1 MEAAIR
7 AGAPAESGAP
17 VTVRVWD
24 PFVRLF
30 HWSLVAGFAVAFV
43 SGDEWQKLHNGVGY
57 VVLALVGARILWGF
71 VAPGYARFSRFVVSP
86 GATLRYL
93 GDIAMHRERRYLG
106 HNPAGAA
113 MILALLAGM
122 VALGVTG
129 WMMTLDAYFGAE
141 WLEEAHEALAYLL
154 LALVALH
161 VAGVLLAGRRHRE
174 NLVRAMI
181 GGRKSAPTGDDI
193 A

>member
-1 MEAAIR
+1 
-7 AGAPAESGAP
+7 
-17 VTVRVWD
+17 
-24 PFVRLF
+24 
-30 HWSLVAGFAVAFV
+30 
-43 SGDEWQKLHNGVGY
+43 
-57 VVLALVGARILWGF
+57 
-71 VAPGYARFSRFVVSP
+71 
-86 GATLRYL
+86 
-93 GDIAMHRERRYLG
+93 
-106 HNPAGAA
+106 